1 MIKDIIKK
9 LTCRR
14 TITSLF
20 AIICLTSLGYAK
32 GTDVS
37 LAIASIAIGLS
48 AANAAEKKQPAPTD
62 QG

>member
-1 MIKDIIKK
+1 MKSILIK

-20 AIICLTSLGYAK
+20 AIVCLTFLGVK
-32 GTDVS
+32 NTTDVS
-37 LAIASIAIGLS
+37 MAIASIAIGLS
-48 AANAAEKKQPAPTD
+48 AANAAEKKKSPTID

>member
-1 MIKDIIKK
+1 MKKIIEK

-20 AIICLTSLGYAK
+20 AIMCLTTLGYTK
-32 GTDVS
+32 EVDVS